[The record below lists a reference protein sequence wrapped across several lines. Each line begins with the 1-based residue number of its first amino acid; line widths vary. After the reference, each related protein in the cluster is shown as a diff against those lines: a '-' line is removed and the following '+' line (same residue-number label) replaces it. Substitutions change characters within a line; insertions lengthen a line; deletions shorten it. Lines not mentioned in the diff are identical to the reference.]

1 MKTWVLTELTQ
12 AQKERLPK
20 GYEYVF
26 SKELNKEEIK
36 DVPLEKNDYLA
47 MVLGAFWALW
57 PVLAVVVGIIA
68 FVLFFFFR

>member
-1 MKTWVLTELTQ
+1 MLLFGKN
-12 AQKERLPK
+12 
-20 GYEYVF
+20 
-26 SKELNKEEIK
+26 SKRARMIEDADVKFNKFKEEIK